1 MRSSE
6 MNGPFVKEGGF
17 VNNMSQKEKYKWIRI
32 KFITPWEQEQKHHIH
47 VLHFIHFNILTV
59 LV

>member
-1 MRSSE
+1 